1 MVEMPDDAA
10 KEVAGGQRL
19 LAEGDLKGALSRF
32 NKAIRIDPNNADAHF
47 GKAEAAAAL
56 PNVKAEEII
65 ASYQK
70 AIELQKEGGEKAMT
84 YSQLGAFCLREG
96 KLDVAEQS
104 YLKAAELDSENAPY
118 YLSDLAIELYMSV
131 ARRMDEEGSNLELD
145 AARKKAL
152 AHFAKALDLEPKD
165 AAKLLS

>member
-1 MVEMPDDAA
+1 MVEMPEDAA

-32 NKAIRIDPNNADAHF
+32 NKALRIDPNNADAHF

-70 AIELQKEGGEKAMT
+70 AIELQTDPGEKAMS

-96 KLDVAEQS
+96 KMELAEQS
-104 YLKAAELDSENAPY
+104 YVKAAGLDTENGPY

-131 ARRMDEEGSNLELD
+131 VKRNDEEGSNLELD
-145 AARKKAL
+145 SARKKAL
-152 AHFAKALDLEPKD
+152 AHFAKALDIDPKD
-165 AAKLLS
+165 AIRLLS